1 MKKKVLFSGILLA
14 FQVLLGHAQ
23 QRLLGGDISLLPS
36 YEAAGTVYRN
46 AVGEPVAPLDFFKE
60 QGWNAVRVR
69 LFVEPS
75 KASAEHEGEGVCQDL
90 DYVTKF
96 GQRIKDMGYQFMLD
110 FHYSD
115 TWADPGKQFMPDCW
129 LDAETASLP
138 DSVYRYT
145 KNTLRSMVEAGACP
159 DLIQVGNE
167 ITNGMMWP
175 AAKVDP
181 LGSDNWDLLVRLL
194 ESGARACREV
204 CPKAKI
210 IIHTEKAGEW
220 NKTRTYY
227 NRLQQL
233 DYDIIGLSYYPMWH
247 KAVGVLAATL
257 DSLAVH
263 FPNKEVMIVE
273 TAAYYSHE
281 NDRWAKSAD
290 EYSEFY
296 PVSAEGQRI
305 FTRELVAELRRH
317 ANVTGLFWWF
327 PEENAS
333 GNTVTEGWL
342 NRGLFDNHTG
352 KVLPA
357 MEELRRFVQPI
368 DR

>member
-75 KASAEHEGEGVCQDL
+75 KASAEHKGEGVCQDL

-138 DSVYRYT
+138 DSDGKHTVQGITCIRFIVSFHAHLSVPHNQGTVQWKLLFFQPFT
-145 KNTLRSMVEAGACP
+145 KIHQPLAG
-159 DLIQVGNE
+159 D
-167 ITNGMMWP
+167 
-175 AAKVDP
+175 
-181 LGSDNWDLLVRLL
+181 
-194 ESGARACREV
+194 
-204 CPKAKI
+204 
-210 IIHTEKAGEW
+210 
-220 NKTRTYY
+220 
-227 NRLQQL
+227 
-233 DYDIIGLSYYPMWH
+233 
-247 KAVGVLAATL
+247 
-257 DSLAVH
+257 
-263 FPNKEVMIVE
+263 
-273 TAAYYSHE
+273 
-281 NDRWAKSAD
+281 
-290 EYSEFY
+290 
-296 PVSAEGQRI
+296 
-305 FTRELVAELRRH
+305 
-317 ANVTGLFWWF
+317 
-327 PEENAS
+327 
-333 GNTVTEGWL
+333 
-342 NRGLFDNHTG
+342 
-352 KVLPA
+352 
-357 MEELRRFVQPI
+357 
-368 DR
+368 

>member
-75 KASAEHEGEGVCQDL
+75 KASAEHKGEGVCQDL

-210 IIHTEKAGEW
+210 IIHTEKAL
-220 NKTRTYY
+220 
-227 NRLQQL
+227 LQ
-233 DYDIIGLSYYPMWH
+233 SS
-247 KAVGVLAATL
+247 AA
-257 DSLAVH
+257 A
-263 FPNKEVMIVE
+263 
-273 TAAYYSHE
+273 
-281 NDRWAKSAD
+281 
-290 EYSEFY
+290 
-296 PVSAEGQRI
+296 
-305 FTRELVAELRRH
+305 
-317 ANVTGLFWWF
+317 
-327 PEENAS
+327 
-333 GNTVTEGWL
+333 
-342 NRGLFDNHTG
+342 
-352 KVLPA
+352 
-357 MEELRRFVQPI
+357 
-368 DR
+368 

>member
-23 QRLLGGDISLLPS
+23 QRLLGEIFLCSPLTRRQELYIEMQLESRLLPLTFQ
-36 YEAAGTVYRN
+36 GT
-46 AVGEPVAPLDFFKE
+46 
-60 QGWNAVRVR
+60 R
-69 LFVEPS
+69 LECRSCTAFVEPS
-75 KASAEHEGEGVCQDL
+75 KASAEHKGEGVCQDL

-115 TWADPGKQFMPDCW
+115 TWADPGKQFIPDRW

-145 KNTLRSMVEAGACP
+145 KNTLRSMVEVGACP

-167 ITNGMMWP
+167 ITNGMMWY

-220 NKTRTYY
+220 NKTKYTTIVCSS
-227 NRLQQL
+227 LIMIL
-233 DYDIIGLSYYPMWH
+233 SDSVIILCG
-247 KAVGVLAATL
+247 TR
-257 DSLAVH
+257 
-263 FPNKEVMIVE
+263 
-273 TAAYYSHE
+273 
-281 NDRWAKSAD
+281 RWGYLPPRSILWQ
-290 EYSEFY
+290 STF
-296 PVSAEGQRI
+296 RI
-305 FTRELVAELRRH
+305 RR
-317 ANVTGLFWWF
+317 
-327 PEENAS
+327 
-333 GNTVTEGWL
+333 
-342 NRGLFDNHTG
+342 
-352 KVLPA
+352 
-357 MEELRRFVQPI
+357 
-368 DR
+368 